1 MLPQLQVLFNLF
13 FLLVCFIFQEYEG
26 GRNENDERHGF
37 GKATLANQDTYEG
50 LYEKGKRH
58 GQGTY
63 RYISL

>member
-1 MLPQLQVLFNLF
+1 LI
-13 FLLVCFIFQEYEG
+13 CFIFQEYEG

-58 GQGTY
+58 GQGNNLKKSVAVGLDTGV
-63 RYISL
+63 SG